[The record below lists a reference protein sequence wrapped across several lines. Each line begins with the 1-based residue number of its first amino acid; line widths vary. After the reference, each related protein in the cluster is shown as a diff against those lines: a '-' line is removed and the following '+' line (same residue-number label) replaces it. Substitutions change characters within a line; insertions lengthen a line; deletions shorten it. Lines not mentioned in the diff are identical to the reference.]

1 MTEHVLFPFIGQEI
15 GGSHVSAFTLA
26 QALAQ
31 DFGHRCTVIARE
43 GSLIAT
49 EAAAMGFGVIGT
61 GEKTAGRHNPVYD
74 AARVFA
80 RTALLRPLKPAIIHT
95 NDIAALQSWLVPA
108 WLAGMPT
115 IYHHR
120 ALNRRVLPNTMLIR
134 AASHVIAIS
143 DETRRSVDYLP
154 EQRVSTITDPFAIDR
169 STDRSA
175 ARAWLIGE
183 LGLPSDAVI
192 IGFVGN
198 FWRRKRPEFFIEAAA
213 AMVAR
218 EPRAAFV
225 FFGRDGELTVPDL
238 QAIAAR
244 LGIGERVH
252 FPGFRLPVERNLA
265 ALDLLLMPAVRE
277 PFGRTPIEA
286 ALLGTPYVAT
296 DDAGHTEI
304 GRRWKGGRLVD
315 KNASPGVFAEAA
327 LAVLAEPQSVLLS
340 MQARM
345 DVAEDVSPRRHAE
358 RVIAVYEKLRHG

>member
-1 MTEHVLFPFIGQEI
+1 MTEHVLFPFIGQDI

-26 QALAQ
+26 QSLVQ
-31 DFGHRCTVIARE
+31 DFGHRCTVIARA
-43 GSLIAT
+43 GSRIAT
-49 EAAAMGFGVIGT
+49 EAAAMGLGVIGT

-80 RTALLRPLKPAIIHT
+80 RTALLRPPAIVHT

-108 WLAGMPT
+108 WLAGIPT

-143 DETRRSVDYLP
+143 DETRRSVNYLP
-154 EQRVSTITDPFAIDR
+154 DQRVSTITDPFAIDR

-175 ARAWLIGE
+175 ARAWLVGE
-183 LGLPSDAVI
+183 LGLLSDAVI

-198 FWRRKRPEFFIEAAA
+198 FWLRKRPEFFIEAAA

-225 FFGRDGELTVPDL
+225 FFGRDGELTVRNL
-238 QAIAAR
+238 QTIAAR

-252 FPGFRLPVERNLA
+252 FPGFCLPVERNLA

-304 GRRWKGGRLVD
+304 GRRWKGGRLVHKD
-315 KNASPGVFAEAA
+315 VSAGVFAEAA
-327 LAVLAEPQSVLLS
+327 LTVLAEPQSVLLS
-340 MQARM
+340 TQARL

-358 RVIAVYEKLRHG
+358 RVIAVYEQLRNV